1 MNEGTKTKTVMI
13 ADDEPAI
20 VSLLMATLG
29 DDERYRVI
37 AARDGKEALEVA
49 IREKPD
55 LIFLDIL
62 MPKMDGYE
70 VCRILKADKANAK
83 MKIVMLTA
91 LAREDERRQALS
103 AGADDYFTKP
113 FSPTALLEKVEETL
127 DQAV

>member
-1 MNEGTKTKTVMI
+1 MKEGTKAKTVMI

-37 AARDGKEALEVA
+37 TARDGKEALEIA
-49 IREKPD
+49 TREKPD

-70 VCRILKADKANAK
+70 VCRRLKADRANAR

-113 FSPTALLEKVEETL
+113 FSPTALLEKVEEIL
-127 DQAV
+127 DQAA

>member
-1 MNEGTKTKTVMI
+1 MNEDTKTKTVMI

-49 IREKPD
+49 TREKPD

-62 MPKMDGYE
+62 MPKIDGYE
-70 VCRILKADKANAK
+70 VCRKLKADKANAK